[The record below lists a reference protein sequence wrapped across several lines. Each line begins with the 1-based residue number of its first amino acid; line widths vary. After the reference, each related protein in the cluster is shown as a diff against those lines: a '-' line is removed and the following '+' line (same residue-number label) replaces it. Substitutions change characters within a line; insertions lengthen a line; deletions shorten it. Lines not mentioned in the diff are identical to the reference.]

1 MTVSLVG
8 IFVKP
13 DQAQLGALLGE
24 IERWL
29 GERGVV
35 VVSEAETDGW
45 SEASG
50 SASSGLTAKM
60 DLAIVLGGDGTLL
73 AVARALG
80 KRSVPLLGVNLGTLG
95 FLADTA
101 SEELYVAL
109 EQVLAGGFAV
119 ESRMRLEVDVARDGR
134 ALGSYLA
141 LNDAVIVRNAV
152 SRLIDLETFAD
163 GVVVTTY
170 HADGLIVAT
179 PTGSTAYSLSAGG
192 PLLVPE
198 LEAILLTPI
207 SPHTLTQR
215 PLVLPETCELEIRVQ
230 DARGGEVRLTIDGQV
245 GCALKQGD
253 RVRVRRSLHPVH
265 MLVPPGRNRF
275 EGMRTKLRWGE
286 R

>member
-1 MTVSLVG
+1 MTVELVG
-8 IFVKP
+8 IFAKRDP
-13 DQAQLGALLGE
+13 SQLGALPGE
-24 IERWL
+24 VERWL
-29 GERGVV
+29 AERGVA
-35 VVSEAETDGW
+35 VVSRAETDGW
-45 SEASG
+45 SEVSG
-50 SASSGLTAKM
+50 SADGLTAKM

-95 FLADTA
+95 FLADTG
-101 SEELYVAL
+101 SEDLYAAL
-109 EQVLAGGFAV
+109 EQVLAGAFSV
-119 ESRMRLEVDVARDGR
+119 ESRMRLEVDVAREGQV
-134 ALGSYLA
+134 LGSYLA

-163 GVVVTTY
+163 GMVVTTY

-215 PLVLPETCELEIRVQ
+215 PLVLPETSGLEIRVQ
-230 DARGGEVRLTIDGQV
+230 DARGGEVRLTVDGQV
-245 GCALKQGD
+245 GCALEQGD
-253 RVRVRRSLHPVH
+253 WVSVRRSPHPVR

>member
-1 MTVSLVG
+1 MAVSLVG

-13 DQAQLGALLGE
+13 DQAQLGTLVGE
-24 IERWL
+24 LERWL
-29 GERGVV
+29 AARGVA

-45 SEASG
+45 TEVSG
-50 SASSGLTAKM
+50 SAGGLGTEM

-101 SEELYVAL
+101 SEELYTAL
-109 EQVLAGGFAV
+109 ERVLAGGFVV

-134 ALGSYLA
+134 TLGSYLA

-163 GVVVTTY
+163 GMVVTTY

-215 PLVLPETCELEIRVQ
+215 PLVLPETSELEIRVQ
-230 DARGGEVRLTIDGQV
+230 DTRGGEVRLTVDGQV
-245 GCALKQGD
+245 GCALEQGD
-253 RVRVRRSLHPVH
+253 RVCVRRSLHPVR

>member
-1 MTVSLVG
+1 MAVSVVG
-8 IFVKP
+8 IFVKS

-24 IERWL
+24 LERWL
-29 GERGVV
+29 AERGVA

-45 SEASG
+45 TEVSG
-50 SASSGLTAKM
+50 SASGLSAKM

-101 SEELYVAL
+101 SDELYAAL
-109 EQVLAGGFAV
+109 EQVLAGDFAV

-134 ALGSYLA
+134 MLGSYLA
-141 LNDAVIVRNAV
+141 LNDAVIVRTAV

-163 GVVVTTY
+163 GMVVTTY

-215 PLVLPETCELEIRVQ
+215 PLVLPETSELEIRVQ
-230 DARGGEVRLTIDGQV
+230 DTRGGEVRLTVDGQV

-253 RVRVRRSLHPVH
+253 RVCMRRSLHPVR